1 MAPLTVKRGK
11 RYCSKREVNMGG
23 VAMQSGTELIIQ
35 RGALGLLAVVVIGLG
50 FFAWRLLAIFSKAT
64 QAVVAS
70 VDEAA
75 KRVSAATEKLQ
86 IDFAEHVEADSH
98 EQRTIAERLDALTK
112 QIDRE
117 HELIA
122 IALDETIG
130 NVRQKA
136 GG

>member
-1 MAPLTVKRGK
+1 
-11 RYCSKREVNMGG
+11 MGG